1 MPRFSHEDNRMRE
14 QAEGISSATARGKLP
29 QALTRLALLGLAF
42 LLPVVSWQA
51 MAASAALAVLF
62 SLFILPR
69 VAEDSAARP
78 SLSLRNGTSAYA
90 LSVLLLI
97 LLYHQDSR
105 VIAAVWAMMAVG
117 SGLGAAADK
126 LRRGAKL
133 PWNRQKTWMGFAGFA
148 MAGTLGGWLLA
159 AWVATPAVPLGGLFA
174 VTAAAA
180 LLGAVMESLP
190 VRLDRSFPVAL
201 FCGGFMNCALL
212 FNPWAW
218 AGNLPLL
225 RVRIFLAVGIA
236 LTFALAARALRQ
248 VDRYGALAGFGLAVA
263 IYLGFG
269 YKSFL
274 VLLSFFVLGSAAT
287 RFGYAQKAARGIAE
301 ARAGARG
308 WREALANTSA
318 AAFFALVSLLT
329 LHQAAFLA
337 AFVAS
342 LAEAAGDT
350 VSSEI
355 GKWLSPQAYLVST
368 FRAVPAGENGG
379 VSAPGSL
386 AGLAACAAIVALG
399 AALGMCGKASAGLAL
414 TGAIAGNLLDSLLGA
429 TLERQGLI
437 TNGVVNFAG
446 TSFAGGLALAAALHL
461 GL

>member
-1 MPRFSHEDNRMRE
+1 MSEHVEH
-14 QAEGISSATARGKLP
+14 ISSAPAQGKLP
-29 QALTRLALLGLAF
+29 PTLTRLAFLGLAF

-51 MAASAALAVLF
+51 MAAAAALAFLF
-62 SLFILPR
+62 SIFILPQI
-69 VAEDSAARP
+69 VEVSADRP
-78 SLSLRNGTSAYA
+78 SFAASLRNGTAAYA

-97 LLYHQDSR
+97 LLYHQDRR

-117 SGLGAAADK
+117 GGVGTAADEFGG
-126 LRRGAKL
+126 GAKL
-133 PWNRQKTWMGFAGFA
+133 PWNRQRTWMGFAGFA
-148 MAGTLGGWLLA
+148 MAGTLGGWLLG
-159 AWVATPAVPLGGLFA
+159 AWVATTARQPTGGLFA
-174 VTAAAA
+174 VTVATA
-180 LLGAVMESLP
+180 LLGAAMESLP
-190 VRLDRSFPVAL
+190 VRLDRSFADAL
-201 FCGGFMNCALL
+201 FCGGFMYCTLL

-236 LTFALAARALRQ
+236 LSFALAARALRQ
-248 VDRYGALAGFGLAVA
+248 VDRSGALVGFGLAVA
-263 IYLGFG
+263 IYLGYG

-274 VLLSFFVLGSAAT
+274 VLLSFFVLGSVAT
-287 RFGYAQKAARGIAE
+287 RLGYAQKATRGIAQS
-301 ARAGARG
+301 RAGARS
-308 WREALANTSA
+308 WREAVANTA
-318 AAFFALVSLLT
+318 PAAFFAVVSLLT

-355 GKWLSPQAYLVST
+355 GKWLSPRAYLVTT

-386 AGLAACAAIVALG
+386 AGIAASSAIVAVG
-399 AALGMCGKASAGLAL
+399 FALGMCGKAAAGLAL
-414 TGAIAGNLLDSLLGA
+414 VGAIAGNLLDSFLGA
-429 TLERQGLI
+429 TLERHGLI

-446 TSFAGGLALAAALHL
+446 TSFAGGLALAAALRL